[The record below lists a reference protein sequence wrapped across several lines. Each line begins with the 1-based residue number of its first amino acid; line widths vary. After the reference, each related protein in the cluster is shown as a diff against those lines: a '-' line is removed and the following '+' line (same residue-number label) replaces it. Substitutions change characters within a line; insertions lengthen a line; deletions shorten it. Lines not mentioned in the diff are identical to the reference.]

1 MNKWSS
7 SYNEQAI
14 LMNLEM
20 KEYFNFIR
28 KEFGSYQDVIYLITY

>member
-7 SYNEQAI
+7 SYSEQAK

-20 KEYFNFIR
+20 KEYFNYIR
-28 KEFGSYQDVIYLITY
+28 KEFASYQDVNNFNL